1 MNKEVIK
8 RTTLVVSLG
17 LALIFSLASR
27 NTTSADSRANAQAQT
42 IVTENFDT
50 NEATTKDQEL
60 WASLIAHANQTQQ
73 QPPSTPQA
81 QPAPTAAANQTTEPP
96 AEQKYKNI
104 QALKGLPASQ
114 LPALMHLFNASL
126 GVRCD
131 HCHVRN
137 DKNEMEWD
145 KDDKQDK
152 KTARKMIQMTLDLNK
167 ASFSGRTEVTCYT
180 CHQGHDHPPAFP
192 PLPAAIVP
200 AEMPRPPMTAMPT
213 ADQILEKYVQA
224 VGGKEAIAKVKSRQM
239 KGQYLPQ
246 RGGQVAVEILQTGD
260 KFTSTVTTPQGAIQR
275 IVNGSKVW
283 LVSSQETREMDTEES
298 VTVRDMADAFDTLK
312 LKEPFPKMSFGGKDK
327 INDREVVILRGAL
340 PDKRRIRLF
349 FDAETG
355 LLLRKV
361 IFNNTIIGP
370 DPVQFDFEDYKDV
383 DGVKLPF
390 SVRISYTE
398 PGFSGTRKFTEIK
411 NNVSIDDARFA
422 LPKK

>member
-1 MNKEVIK
+1 MTKEHIK
-8 RTTLVVSLG
+8 RGTAVLSLG
-17 LALIFSLASR
+17 LAILFSLAQRQATNAYAQPAEQAAATDS
-27 NTTSADSRANAQAQT
+27 SANQKAVWAAMIHQVNQSQQTQPPAQAQT
-42 IVTENFDT
+42 
-50 NEATTKDQEL
+50 A
-60 WASLIAHANQTQQ
+60 ASVPVSQNAE
-73 QPPSTPQA
+73 
-81 QPAPTAAANQTTEPP
+81 PA

-104 QALKGLPASQ
+104 QTLKGLPASQ

-152 KTARKMIQMTLDLNK
+152 KTARKMIQMTLDINK

-192 PLPAAIVP
+192 SLPAAIIP
-200 AEMPRPPMTAMPT
+200 PSAPPRPMTGMPMP
-213 ADQILEKYVQA
+213 DQILEKYVQA
-224 VGGKEAIAKVKSRQM
+224 VGGKEALAKVKTRQM

-246 RGGQVAVEILQTGD
+246 RGGQVAVEILQSGD

-275 IVNGSKVW
+275 VW
-283 LVSSQETREMDTEES
+283 TGTTGWISSVQGLQELDAEEL
-298 VTVRDMADAFDTLK
+298 TAVRDMAEAFAPLK
-312 LKEPFPKMSFGGKDK
+312 LKEPFPKMTFGGKDK
-327 INDREVVILRGAL
+327 INDREVFVLRGAL
-340 PDKRRIRLF
+340 PDKRRIRLL
-349 FDAETG
+349 FDAESG

-361 IFNNTIIGP
+361 VFNNTIVGP
-370 DPVQFDFEDYKDV
+370 DPVQFDFDDYRDV

-398 PGFSGTRKFTEIK
+398 PGFSGTRKFEEIK
-411 NNVSIDDARFA
+411 QNIPVDEAKFA
-422 LPKK
+422 MPKKP